1 MTNVVELAGY
11 PSHHREGFVVKG
23 ERLFKAWC
31 GRLPTT
37 TCYPGAH
44 CEHCVCPRCSEFAG
58 RRAPDTDQPA
68 ELPQWWE
75 DPPDLDNLPPDP
87 PAMLARTD
95 GKTLLPRDAFIEVFG
110 APGCGKSW
118 FTLLAIAA
126 NIRSGG
132 RSLLWL
138 WEGSKIKT
146 YQKLRLL
153 GVPDHLAADTDLL
166 RVAVGPKRPVDTI
179 AAGPNWVTGGDNP
192 LAIIDTTAQA
202 GGATNDAAEATEWMH
217 THIAPWRTRGATVI
231 AVDHDTKTRPDTANF
246 VGSRGSGAKTGHAD
260 LSLRVIGHRTKGK
273 RLRSTLWTSERD
285 GHTHVIVNKDRESWL
300 AHSQGGDIT
309 ATIHGTWR
317 REAFALTIEPP
328 TDNDDADADDLDQR
342 VLAAIANAGD
352 AGIQGARALRQT
364 VGGTGRK
371 IDEAAERLLAAG
383 HIDKAEHGR
392 SHVYLITDTG
402 QAEVA

>member
-1 MTNVVELAGY
+1 MTVAPTGAY
-11 PSHHREGFVVKG
+11 PEHHADGWEHDGQI
-23 ERLFKAWC
+23 LYLPWC
-31 GRLPTT
+31 GLPDEKI
-37 TCYPGAH
+37 CEPGGH

-75 DPPDLDNLPPDP
+75 TPPDLDNLPPDP
-87 PAMLARTD
+87 PALLARTD
-95 GKTLLPRDAFIEVFG
+95 GKPLLPRDAYVEIFG

-118 FTLLAIAA
+118 VTLLAIAE
-126 NIRSGG
+126 NLRSGG

-138 WEGSKIKT
+138 WEGSTIKT
-146 YQKLRLL
+146 YAKLRLL

-166 RVAVGPKRPVDTI
+166 RVAVGPKHPTATI
-179 AAGPNWVTGGDNP
+179 AAGPNWVTNGDHA

-260 LSLRVIGHRTKGK
+260 LSLRLIGHRTKGK

-285 GHTHVIVNKDRESWL
+285 GHTHIVLNKDRESWL

-309 ATIHGTWR
+309 ATLKGTWR
-317 REAFALTIEPP
+317 QDAFRLAIEPP

-342 VLAAIANAGD
+342 VLAAIAKAGD
-352 AGIQGARALRQT
+352 AGIQGARALRET

-371 IDEAAERLLAAG
+371 VDEAAERLLAAG